1 MSDPQE
7 SATLEKKVI
16 GGDLPAA
23 LHDKM
28 ECAPGVQLDEE
39 GATCARELVP
49 SYRDFLKKIDPLY
62 KPYMSNKQVL
72 KRLKKLLNVETES
85 GILTHPEFKRFIGSG
100 PVKRVLNLKFKPE
113 GPWNSTALLDNFNID
128 NLLNQF
134 TSEYYRK
141 TTGRKFYHI
150 PFQMIDFDQVRS
162 ELSRISIP
170 AVIGAGYD
178 SFGVVLNTDVSSGR
192 GKHWFCLFGDLKHRG
207 TKDDP
212 YIIEYFNSSG
222 NEPRFSVTTWMEK
235 TCRDIMLTLGKY
247 AETHIATPKQIQTS
261 KTECGVWSVMYI
273 KSRLEGH
280 PPDWFYKNKTTD
292 KDIEDFRRYLFRHEN

>member
-1 MSDPQE
+1 MSSQE
-7 SATLEKKVI
+7 KIV

-23 LHDKM
+23 KHDKI
-28 ECAPGVQLDEE
+28 ECAPGISLDSDS
-39 GATCARELVP
+39 ASCAREMVP
-49 SYRDFLKKIDPLY
+49 AYRDFLKKKDALY
-62 KPYMSNKQVL
+62 KPNMSNKEML
-72 KRLKKLLNVETES
+72 IRLKKLLNVESES
-85 GILTHPEFKRFIGSG
+85 GILAHPEFQKVVGSE
-100 PVKRVLNLKFKPE
+100 PVKRVLNFRFKPE

-128 NLLNQF
+128 NLLAQF
-134 TSEYYRK
+134 ASDHYRK

-178 SFGVVLNTDVSSGR
+178 SFGVVLNTDVSTGR

-207 TKDDP
+207 TEDDP

-222 NEPRFSVTTWMEK
+222 NPPRPSVRTWMEK
-235 TCRDIMLTLGKY
+235 TCRDIMLTLGKH
-247 AETHIATPKQIQTS
+247 ADTHTAAPKQIQTS

-292 KDIEDFRRYLFRHEN
+292 DDIEAFRRYLFRHEN